1 MTTHWPRTPIS
12 RSLHPLSAPPLR
24 PRARKT
30 CNLQELSIRCMG
42 ILHDTVRPSRSP
54 PPRTVPIHCID
65 NFQNPHALH
74 RAIICCHCIH
84 HVVFWPPATACLFLL
99 RIHLQR
105 PPLGLCPFA
114 PDASSVV
121 SSPPS
126 AIDRL
131 SDHGYPAKGRKKQ
144 KRGDIH
150 GMETKTRSIAMQLE
164 HVCANYSTRL
174 WSGKTRQTPDGRH
187 ERHARIS
194 ASVHSLLGTPRPRAR
209 RSSVV
214 P

>member
-24 PRARKT
+24 PRAQET

-42 ILHDTVRPSRSP
+42 ILHDTVRPSRWP
-54 PPRTVPIHCID
+54 VPRTVPIHCID

-105 PPLGLCPFA
+105 PPSRRVLCCLF
-114 PDASSVV
+114 SSFGNR
-121 SSPPS
+121 PS
-126 AIDRL
+126 L

-144 KRGDIH
+144 NRGDIH
-150 GMETKTRSIAMQLE
+150 GMRTKTRSIAMQLKD
-164 HVCANYSTRL
+164 VCSNYEALVWQDTTDTRRT
-174 WSGKTRQTPDGRH
+174 TRTARPD
-187 ERHARIS
+187 
-194 ASVHSLLGTPRPRAR
+194 
-209 RSSVV
+209 
-214 P
+214 